1 MSLDETSA
9 RLLREKMTTLV
20 DVSRSQTGEKANQL
34 FAEAAMGIVSAEAE
48 QEKLGGGIVAQLI
61 QKNYNDYAA
70 TSQALIDSLTAQV
83 AELKAEH
90 EIVRMRLD
98 TLFDNPYMPQPSTI
112 LRQFI
117 VTRAEIKAWI
127 EGAKFAD

>member
-1 MSLDETSA
+1 M
-9 RLLREKMTTLV
+9 
-20 DVSRSQTGEKANQL
+20 
-34 FAEAAMGIVSAEAE
+34 SAEAE

>member
-1 MSLDETSA
+1 MDETSA

-20 DVSRSQTGEKANQL
+20 DVTRNQTGDKANQL

-83 AELKAEH
+83 AELKAEQ
-90 EIVRMRLD
+90 EIVRERLD
-98 TLFDNPYMPQPSTI
+98 LLFQGPYMPQTNSI
-112 LRQFI
+112 FHAFI
-117 VTRAEIKAWI
+117 VTRADIRAYIKAHKI
-127 EGAKFAD
+127 AEE

>member
-1 MSLDETSA
+1 MDETSA

-20 DVSRSQTGEKANQL
+20 DVSRSQTGDKANQL

-61 QKNYNDYAA
+61 QKNYSDYAA
-70 TSQALIDSLTAQV
+70 TSQTLIDSLTAQV

-98 TLFDNPYMPQPSTI
+98 VLFDNPYMPQPSTI
-112 LRQFI
+112 LRQLI